1 MFEISELFVPS
12 ISTLHSSRSNLTK
25 EIVEIPGCV
34 LVQTYP
40 VVILGTVHPG
50 DQLLL
55 RLGVDLHHEAPLLV
69 AVVVPLPPGDR
80 LRGTVVAGGPSLG
93 PV

>member
-1 MFEISELFVPS
+1 MFEIYELIVPS
-12 ISTLHSSRSNLTK
+12 MSTLRSSQSDLTK
-25 EIVEIPGCV
+25 EIVPITNWI
-34 LVQTYP
+34 LFQTYP
-40 VVILGTVHPG
+40 VVILRSIHPG

-55 RLGVDLHHEAPLLV
+55 CLRVDLHHEAPLLL
-69 AVVVPLPPGDR
+69 AVVIPLPPRDR